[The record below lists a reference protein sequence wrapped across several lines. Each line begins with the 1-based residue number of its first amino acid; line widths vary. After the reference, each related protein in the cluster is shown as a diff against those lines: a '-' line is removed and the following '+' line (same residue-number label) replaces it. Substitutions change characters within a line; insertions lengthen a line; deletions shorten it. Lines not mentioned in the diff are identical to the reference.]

1 MDRGLTMG
9 GDFYADRLARLQAYL
24 RRKKIEALLV
34 SQPHNRRYLS
44 GYTAPDH
51 GIQETSGFLLI
62 PCEGQPYLLTDS
74 RFTLQAEDEAPL
86 YRVELYA
93 KGLINLLE
101 RLQKKIGF
109 RTLAFESDY
118 LLHSTFIRL
127 AGFCAG
133 NDLVLHPVSG
143 LVEQMRVIKDEHELR
158 LLRQSTALNEKVFQ
172 SVHRTIEPGMTERE
186 IALAIDLT
194 MREMGAEGPSFDT
207 IVAFG
212 TNAARPHAVPTD
224 RELQAGDLVMID
236 MGLVFRGYCSDM
248 TRTFVFG
255 KPDQTYID
263 RHRLVRQAML
273 AGIGAIRAGVTG
285 AAVDRA
291 ARQVLADG
299 GYGNAFGHGLGHG
312 VGIAVH
318 EEPRL
323 SPRWRKQLHA
333 GMVVTVEPGLYLA
346 DWGGIR
352 LENMVVVTE
361 EGCEVLN
368 RDTTGLDL

>member
-1 MDRGLTMG
+1 MTT
-9 GDFYADRLARLQAYL
+9 GDHFERIVRLQATL
-24 RRKKIEALLV
+24 RRKKIDALLV

-62 PCEGQPYLLTDS
+62 PGDGQPYLLTDS
-74 RFTLQAEDEAPL
+74 RFTLQAEAEAPL
-86 YRVELYA
+86 FQVLMYT
-93 KGLINLLE
+93 KGLLKLLE
-101 RLQKKIGF
+101 RLHKTIGF
-109 RTLAFESDY
+109 QNLAFESDY
-118 LLHSTFIRL
+118 FLYSSFRRL
-127 AGFCAG
+127 SDLCAKKG
-133 NDLVLHPVSG
+133 WILRPESD
-143 LVEQMRVIKDEHELR
+143 LVEQMRLIKDEHELH

-172 SVHRTIEPGMTERE
+172 SVYATIEPGMTERE
-186 IALAIDLT
+186 IALALDLT

-224 RELQAGDLVMID
+224 RELEAGDLVLID
-236 MGLVFRGYCSDM
+236 MGLVYQGYCSDM
-248 TRTFVFG
+248 TRTFVAG

-285 AAVDRA
+285 AEVDRA
-291 ARQVLADG
+291 ARQVLAG
-299 GYGNAFGHGLGHG
+299 AGYGEAFGHGLGHG

-323 SPRWRKQLHA
+323 SPRWRKQLKA

-361 EGCEVLN
+361 EGSEVLN

>member
-1 MDRGLTMG
+1 MTRNDEFDRIV
-9 GDFYADRLARLQAYL
+9 RLQSTL
-24 RRKKIEALLV
+24 RRKKIDALLV
-34 SQPHNRRYLS
+34 SQPDNRRYLS

-62 PCEGQPYLLTDS
+62 PADGSPLLLTDS
-74 RFTLQAEDEAPL
+74 RFTLQAEAEAPL
-86 YRVELYA
+86 FKVEMYT
-93 KGLINLLE
+93 KGLLKLLE
-101 RLQKKIGF
+101 KLKKTLGF
-109 RTLAFESDY
+109 HTLAFESDY
-118 LLHSTFIRL
+118 FLHSAYLRL
-127 AGFCAG
+127 SDMAQKRGLTLRAE
-133 NDLVLHPVSG
+133 SG
-143 LVEQMRVIKDEHELR
+143 LIEAMRAVKDERELD
-158 LLRQSTALNEKVFQ
+158 LLRQSTRLNEKVFQ
-172 SVHRTIEPGMTERE
+172 SVYHTLEPGMTERE
-186 IALAIDLT
+186 IALALDLT

-224 RELQAGDLVMID
+224 RELQAGDLVLID
-236 MGLVFRGYCSDM
+236 MGLVYQGYCSDM
-248 TRTFVFG
+248 TRTFVAG
-255 KPDQTYID
+255 KPDPIFIE

-285 AAVDRA
+285 ATVDRA
-291 ARQVLADG
+291 ARQVLIDA
-299 GYGNAFGHGLGHG
+299 GYGDAFGHGLGHG

-323 SPRWRKQLHA
+323 SPRGRKKLQA

-352 LENMVVVTE
+352 LENMVIVGV

-368 RDTTGLDL
+368 RDTTSLDL